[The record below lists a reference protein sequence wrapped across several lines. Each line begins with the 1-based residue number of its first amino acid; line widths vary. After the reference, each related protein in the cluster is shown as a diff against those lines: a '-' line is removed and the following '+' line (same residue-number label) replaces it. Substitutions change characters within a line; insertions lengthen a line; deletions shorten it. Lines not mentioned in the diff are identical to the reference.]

1 MASVPQ
7 SGGDGPVKGQS
18 HDEQQAA
25 KAFRMVDVGVLD
37 AEAARFEVGEHG
49 FDAPATAVFQGFQV
63 SRFDWAFRSYGACS
77 GRDD

>member
-1 MASVPQ
+1 MER
-7 SGGDGPVKGQS
+7 QS
-18 HDEQQAA
+18 HDEHQAA
-25 KAFRMVDVGVLD
+25 ETLRIVDVSVLD
-37 AEAARFEVGEHG
+37 GEAPGFEVGEHG